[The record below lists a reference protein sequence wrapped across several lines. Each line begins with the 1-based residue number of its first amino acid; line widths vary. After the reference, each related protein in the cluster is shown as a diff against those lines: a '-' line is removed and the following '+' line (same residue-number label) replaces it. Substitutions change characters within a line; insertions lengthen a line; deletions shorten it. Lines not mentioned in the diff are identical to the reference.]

1 MQNNYERMSDMKIKK
16 RYILLILVLLV
27 VFSDTTAM
35 LLNRITFSSAE
46 RDHLKELKS
55 LSAEEILSDM
65 SDCRHLND
73 DYYDLH
79 LYALRNKRK
88 DETAEFWYDISLDDE
103 YSMTARR
110 AALQMYADIVG
121 LSLESRRLLYETP
134 SEKIAEFSKSVL
146 YFIVTSGAK
155 METESDIMEKIS
167 PTDEGADYLEA
178 FFYVTEDDVYPSR
191 VLLHL
196 SGDNLFRRYEIAG
209 NVLSEHE
216 KYTPGQVA
224 AALSYRGLQLR
235 KNEPEYTEDELF
247 AEREA
252 FTDICTEIIESDL
265 YRTYSA
271 ENPDGKD
278 PVYMAAKSLSEIY
291 CEKAVRYLFSNEEMI
306 IERFGEDQG
315 FYILFGAVSNNEE
328 MFAKLSKLSQK
339 QEDVELLVKSL
350 KYHPLKDVNDNL
362 KKTLS
367 LEKYKG
373 KYETEYPDD
382 HDGTFAYTD
391 IIKEVIYSWT
401 FD

>member
-1 MQNNYERMSDMKIKK
+1 MQNNYERMPDMKIKK

-110 AALQMYADIVG
+110 AALQMYADKVG

-167 PTDEGADYLEA
+167 PTNEGADYLEA
-178 FFYVTEDDVYPSR
+178 FFYVTDVDEYYSDA
-191 VLLHL
+191 L
-196 SGDNLFRRYEIAG
+196 SWLRGGNLYRRYEVTEK
-209 NVLSEHE
+209 VLSDHE
-216 KYTPGQVA
+216 NYLPGQVA
-224 AALSYRGLQLR
+224 AALSVRQRQLR
-235 KNEPEYTEDELF
+235 KNEPDYTEEELF

-252 FTDICTEIIESDL
+252 FTDLCTEIIESDL
-265 YRTYSA
+265 YRTG
-271 ENPDGKD
+271 ETGDLDITD
-278 PVYMAAKSLSEIY
+278 PVYMAARSLSEIY
-291 CEKAVRYLFSNEEMI
+291 CEKAVRYLFLNEELI
-306 IERFGEDQG
+306 LERFGEYDG
-315 FYILFGAVSNNEE
+315 SRILRGAVSNNEE
-328 MFAKLSKLSQK
+328 MFAKLSLLSQK

-362 KKTLS
+362 QKTLS
-367 LEKYKG
+367 LDEYKG
-373 KYETEYPDD
+373 KYEIAYPDD
-382 HDGTFAYTD
+382 YDGTFAYTD
-391 IIKEVIYSWT
+391 LIKEVTYSWT

>member
-1 MQNNYERMSDMKIKK
+1 MKIKK

-110 AALQMYADIVG
+110 AALQMYADKVG

-167 PTDEGADYLEA
+167 PTNEGADYLEA
-178 FFYVTEDDVYPSR
+178 FFYVTDVDEYYSDA
-191 VLLHL
+191 L
-196 SGDNLFRRYEIAG
+196 SWLRGGNLYRRYEVTEK
-209 NVLSEHE
+209 VLSDHE
-216 KYTPGQVA
+216 NYLPGQVA
-224 AALSYRGLQLR
+224 AALSVRQRQLR
-235 KNEPEYTEDELF
+235 KNEPDYTEEELF

-252 FTDICTEIIESDL
+252 FTDLCTEIIESDL
-265 YRTYSA
+265 YRTG
-271 ENPDGKD
+271 ETGDLDITD
-278 PVYMAAKSLSEIY
+278 PVYMAARSLSEIY
-291 CEKAVRYLFSNEEMI
+291 CEKAVRYLFLNEELI
-306 IERFGEDQG
+306 LERFGEYDG
-315 FYILFGAVSNNEE
+315 SRILRGAVSNNEE
-328 MFAKLSKLSQK
+328 MFAKLSLLSQK

-362 KKTLS
+362 QKTLS
-367 LEKYKG
+367 LDEYKG
-373 KYETEYPDD
+373 KYEIAYPDD
-382 HDGTFAYTD
+382 YDGTFAYTD
-391 IIKEVIYSWT
+391 LIKEVTYSWT